1 MARYIDADEFFQTLG
16 FYEQSFD
23 ENRDFSARQTILQIM
38 HELEHAPTADVV
50 EVKHGEW
57 KKRVVE
63 NNGIARPSY
72 ICSNCGKRRFVLA
85 DYNYCPHCGAK
96 MDGMNLSELPTD

>member
-1 MARYIDADEFFQTLG
+1 MMARYIDAGEFFQTLG

-57 KKRVVE
+57 IEIKGEKE
-63 NNGIARPSY
+63 TLGTLTCSCCQYIYARLHP
-72 ICSNCGKRRFVLA
+72 K
-85 DYNYCPHCGAK
+85 NYCPHCGAK
-96 MDGMNLSELPTD
+96 MDGGKIE